1 MQRLTNKLSPRALQ
15 LLDKLVWFV
24 CTARNAI
31 VVIACLVMAML
42 VDPAGHSCKV
52 GGKMLALGPNLVY
65 ILGHNICRPTPTPAC
80 SP

>member
-1 MQRLTNKLSPRALQ
+1 MTNKLSPRALQ

-31 VVIACLVMAML
+31 VVTSCLVMAML

-52 GGKMLALGPNLVY
+52 GGRMLAWGPNLCSNTVIIY
-65 ILGHNICRPTPTPAC
+65 NIVRATPSSAC

>member
-1 MQRLTNKLSPRALQ
+1 MTNKLSPRALQ

-31 VVIACLVMAML
+31 VVISCLVMAML

-52 GGKMLALGPNLVY
+52 GGCLPSNIKHID
-65 ILGHNICRPTPTPAC
+65 ILCYNIVRATPSSAC

>member
-52 GGKMLALGPNLVY
+52 GGIMLGD
-65 ILGHNICRPTPTPAC
+65 RTQ
-80 SP
+80 

>member
-1 MQRLTNKLSPRALQ
+1 MTNKLSPRALQ

-52 GGKMLALGPNLVY
+52 GGKMLA
-65 ILGHNICRPTPTPAC
+65 
-80 SP
+80 

>member
-1 MQRLTNKLSPRALQ
+1 MTNKLSPRALQ

-52 GGKMLALGPNLVY
+52 GGCLPCNIKHVD
-65 ILGHNICRPTPTPAC
+65 ILCYNIVRATLTPAC

>member
-1 MQRLTNKLSPRALQ
+1 MTNKLSPRALQ

-31 VVIACLVMAML
+31 VVISCLVMAML

-52 GGKMLALGPNLVY
+52 GGCLPCNIKHVD
-65 ILGHNICRPTPTPAC
+65 ILCYNIVRATLTPAC

>member
-1 MQRLTNKLSPRALQ
+1 MTNKLSPRALQ

-52 GGKMLALGPNLVY
+52 GGCLPIGTQPSNTDIIY
-65 ILGHNICRPTPTPAC
+65 NIVRATPSSAC

>member
-1 MQRLTNKLSPRALQ
+1 MTNKLSPRALQ

-52 GGKMLALGPNLVY
+52 GGCLPCNIKHID
-65 ILGHNICRPTPTPAC
+65 ILCYNIVRATPSSAC

>member
-1 MQRLTNKLSPRALQ
+1 MTNKLSPRALQ

-52 GGKMLALGPNLVY
+52 GGCLPGD
-65 ILGHNICRPTPTPAC
+65 PT
-80 SP
+80 

>member
-1 MQRLTNKLSPRALQ
+1 MTNKLSPRALQ

-52 GGKMLALGPNLVY
+52 GSCLPSNIKHID
-65 ILGHNICRPTPTPAC
+65 ILCYNIVRATLTPAC